1 MTRLHW
7 TSINIHLREADH
19 ALEGR
24 MRLAALFLWLR
35 NEAPGHVIVRTSA
48 GHPVA
53 DPLAVNWASFPLQ
66 EAIEAA
72 AAHRE
77 RLS

>member
-1 MTRLHW
+1 MSRLHW
-7 TSINIHLREADH
+7 KGISIQLGEDGP
-19 ALEGR
+19 ALEGPV
-24 MRLAALFLWLR
+24 RLAALFLWLR
-35 NEAPGHVIVRTSA
+35 NEATTRAVVRTSA
-48 GHPVA
+48 GHRVA

-77 RLS
+77 RLA